1 MLQTGG
7 RSTGPL
13 RGRLAAGAV
22 VAIVGMGAA
31 LAGCTNPE
39 PAPIDEP
46 TSEPTNPTKTPTPTP
61 TPTPSETPTA
71 SPGSVEAELQA
82 ATVAFYTAVTKA
94 YKTLDPGP
102 IKALIVP
109 NSRAG
114 ELLPRSTSRE
124 VKAKEHRFYGSPELR
139 RQRLQ
144 ARATG
149 CATQFETVTF
159 TLWCRQ
165 CSTEVDA
172 AARKVVETFPAGSAN
187 GGIEFMKKG
196 DRWLVL
202 SQRFEE

>member
-46 TSEPTNPTKTPTPTP
+46 TSEPTNPTETPTPTP

-94 YKTLDPGP
+94 YKTLDTAP

-109 NSRAG
+109 N
-114 ELLPRSTSRE
+114 
-124 VKAKEHRFYGSPELR
+124 
-139 RQRLQ
+139 
-144 ARATG
+144 
-149 CATQFETVTF
+149 
-159 TLWCRQ
+159 
-165 CSTEVDA
+165 
-172 AARKVVETFPAGSAN
+172 
-187 GGIEFMKKG
+187 
-196 DRWLVL
+196 
-202 SQRFEE
+202 